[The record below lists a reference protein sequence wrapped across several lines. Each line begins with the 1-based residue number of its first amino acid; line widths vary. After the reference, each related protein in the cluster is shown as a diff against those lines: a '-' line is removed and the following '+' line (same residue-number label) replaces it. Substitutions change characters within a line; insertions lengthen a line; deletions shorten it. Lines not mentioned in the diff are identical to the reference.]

1 MSWHLLGAGSLGSL
15 WAARLSAAGHSVELI
30 LRNKQRLADYLRA
43 GGLQVRQGEQTLR
56 HALPAGLAGDPLP
69 IRRLLLACKAYD
81 AADAIASVATR
92 LLPGSQVILLQ
103 NGLGSQ
109 QAVADLLPHS
119 QCICASSTEGAY
131 RENDFQVVF
140 AGQGHTCLGTS
151 PASPAPDWFGELA
164 SASIPVSWVDDI
176 DSRLWRKLAL
186 NCAINPLTVLHDCRN
201 GGLRAHE
208 SEVQILCDE
217 LCQLLAYCAP
227 EAAIG
232 LHETVWQVIDATAAN
247 YSSMY
252 QDVQQGRRTEID
264 YLLSHA
270 CRSAEQ
276 HGLPLPALK
285 QLQQRL
291 QQYLQQRG
299 LPCR

>member
-15 WAARLSAAGHSVELI
+15 WAARLNSAGHSVELI
-30 LRNKQRLADYLRA
+30 LRNEQRLTDYLHA
-43 GGLQVRQGEQTLR
+43 GGLQVRQGEQVQR
-56 HALPAGLAGDPLP
+56 HALPAGLASDPIP

-81 AADAIASVATR
+81 ATSAIARVATR
-92 LLPGSQVILLQ
+92 LQPGSQVILLQ

-109 QAVADLLPHS
+109 QAVAELLPEC

-140 AGQGHTCLGTS
+140 AGQGHTWLGTS
-151 PASPAPDWFGELA
+151 PTSPAPDWFGELA
-164 SASIPVSWVDDI
+164 SAGIPASWVDDI
-176 DSRLWRKLAL
+176 DARLWRKLAL

-201 GGLRAHE
+201 GGLRAHAA
-208 SEVQILCDE
+208 EVQMLCDE
-217 LCQLLAYCAP
+217 LCRLLACCAP
-227 EAAIG
+227 EAALG
-232 LHETVWQVIDATAAN
+232 LHETVWQVIDATATN

-270 CRSAEQ
+270 CRSTEQ
-276 HGLPLPALK
+276 HGLTLPALN
-285 QLQQRL
+285 QMQQRL
-291 QQYLQQRG
+291 QHYLQQRG